1 MEKVETSLRKEPKQ
15 RRSQILVDAVAEA
28 ATRILPK
35 VGVSG
40 ATTNRIAEMAGVSI
54 GSLYQYFPSK
64 ESILARAIERD
75 LQKRERAFRNVLEQ
89 TKDEPL
95 AGVVEALTREAVD
108 TFFDDAAVLRLL
120 FAEAPALDRLDA
132 IVEHRQGVV
141 DILYAAISTRH
152 EVSDQDLARTDLLF
166 AVDAVMGAIQ
176 AALMRDELPERE
188 LMAGRLRDLVLGF
201 VRTRGFISFD
211 ERP

>member
-75 LQKRERAFRNVLEQ
+75 LQKREHAFRSVLERS
-89 TKDEPL
+89 KDETL
-95 AGVVEALTREAVD
+95 ANVIEALTREAVD
-108 TFFDDAAVLRLL
+108 TFFDDAAMLRLL

-132 IVEHRQGVV
+132 IVEHREGVV
-141 DILYAAISTRH
+141 DILYAAITARH
-152 EVSDQDLARTDLLF
+152 EVSDSEQARNDLLF

-176 AALMRDELPERE
+176 AALMRDKLPVRE
-188 LMAGRLRDLVLGF
+188 EMAGRLRDLVLGF
-201 VRTRGFISFD
+201 INTRGLAELD
-211 ERP
+211 

>member
-15 RRSQILVDAVAEA
+15 KRSKILVDAVAEA

-54 GSLYQYFPSK
+54 GSLYQYFPTK
-64 ESILARAIERD
+64 ESILARAIEKD
-75 LQKRERAFRNVLEQ
+75 LHKRERAFRDVLAE
-89 TKDEPL
+89 TRDEELPE
-95 AGVVEALTREAVD
+95 VVAALTRAAVN
-108 TFFDDAAVLRLL
+108 TFFDDAPMLRLL

-132 IVEHRQGVV
+132 IVEHRAGVV
-141 DILYAAISTRH
+141 DILFSAIAMRH
-152 EVSDQDLARTDLLF
+152 QLLDVEQVRNDLLF

-176 AALMRDELPERE
+176 AALMRDELPDRE
-188 LMAGRLRDLVLGF
+188 EMAGRLRDLVLGF
-201 VRTRGFISFD
+201 VDKREFVRA
-211 ERP
+211 